1 MNCPIACK
9 NTNIFK
15 KLEEKLF
22 MIYPEY
28 KYKNP
33 FYTVNGKIVDR
44 NKSIQENNIKNH
56 DIIFLRFIWIKI

>member
-9 NTNIFK
+9 NANIFK

-22 MIYPEY
+22 NVYPQY
-28 KYKNP
+28 KHMNP
-33 FYTVNGKIVDR
+33 FFYTVNGKIVDR

-56 DIIFLRFIWIKI
+56 DIIFLRFI